1 MELMVVVVL
10 IAILAA
16 IAAPSLVRSRNDR
29 VAFDFARRASD
40 LVHAARSRAMGTGA
54 AHVLVFSNDTTMGGN
69 RGALILFEALDGE
82 PAPAGPNPHPS
93 CRTAT
98 LGWVGGWT
106 PGGLAS
112 SNARFIDAVNV
123 NDNGSGKSAQAK
135 EDIWMAAS
143 KVRVSDGTSVPL
155 STFAVCITPNGT
167 TYVGE
172 GSSQAAAVTALA
184 TASPFTDVL
193 ELEVARH
200 NGGPPT
206 GTVVGLRRKVIM
218 AGAAQPRIKSE

>member
-16 IAAPSLVRSRNDR
+16 IAAPSLVRARNDR

-54 AHVLVFSNDTTMGGN
+54 AHVLVYSNDTAMGGN

-82 PAPAGPNPHPS
+82 APPAGPNPHPS

-98 LGWVGGWT
+98 LNWVGSWT
-106 PGGLAS
+106 PGLLADS
-112 SNARFIDAVNV
+112 RARFIDAVNV
-123 NDNGSGKSAQAK
+123 NDDGTGRSAQAK
-135 EDIWMAAS
+135 EEIWMSAA
-143 KVRVSDGTSVPL
+143 KIAGGTTTTV

-167 TYVGE
+167 TYYGE
-172 GSSQAAAVTALA
+172 GTSQAAAVAAIA
-184 TASPFTDVL
+184 TAQPFTDIL
-193 ELEVARH
+193 ELQVARH
-200 NGGPPT
+200 NGGPPS
-206 GTVVGLRRKVIM
+206 GTPVGLTRKVIM

>member
-16 IAAPSLVRSRNDR
+16 IAAPSLVRARNDR

-54 AHVLVFSNDTTMGGN
+54 AHVLVFSNDTVMGGN
-69 RGALILFEALDGE
+69 RGALVLFEALDGE
-82 PAPAGPNPHPS
+82 AAPAGPNPHPS
-93 CRTAT
+93 CRTAS

-106 PGGLAS
+106 PGNLAS
-112 SNARFIDAVNV
+112 PSARFVDAVNV
-123 NDNGSGKSAQAK
+123 NDDGTGKSAQAK
-135 EDIWMAAS
+135 EEIWMAAS
-143 KVRVSDGTSVPL
+143 KLRVSDGTSTALPY
-155 STFAVCITPNGT
+155 FAVCITPNGT

-172 GSSQAAAVTALA
+172 GTSQANAVAALGTAP
-184 TASPFTDVL
+184 PFTDVL
-193 ELEVARH
+193 ELQVARH
-200 NGGPPT
+200 NGGPP
-206 GTVVGLRRKVIM
+206 GGAVVGLRRKVIM